1 MVGIEY
7 KDKHKH
13 KYIMKLL
20 IYVLC
25 YNQHSYNVASNE
37 YGNKEGY
44 KIVYINST
52 NLLENIMYD
61 SWLLDHQ
68 DEWKEYDYVGT
79 ISWKASQ
86 KCHMPD
92 LNTLKKN
99 LQIYNPDIVPFFCFE
114 ANLVEMSRC
123 HPNFEYLWVK
133 TLSQLGFSDEDALN
147 PDILPFMSNYWITKP
162 VLMYEYIEFFKK
174 TKQVLD
180 NYKEIQE
187 KLWEDSKYYHHT
199 LSVEKCLELFN
210 KPYYTHHPFIY
221 ERIPCFFFWYKKC
234 KFMSAN
240 Q

>member
-1 MVGIEY
+1 
-7 KDKHKH
+7 
-13 KYIMKLL
+13 MKLL

-25 YNQHSYNVASNE
+25 YNQDSYNVASNE

-44 KIVYINST
+44 KNVYIEST

-86 KCHMPD
+86 KCDLPD
-92 LNTLKKN
+92 LNILQKN
-99 LQIYNPDIVPFFCFE
+99 LQIYNPDIFE

-133 TLSQLGFSDEDALN
+133 TLSQFKSDALN
-147 PDILPFMSNYWITKP
+147 PDILPFLSNYWITKP

>member
-1 MVGIEY
+1 MHCLEHIISKLY
-7 KDKHKH
+7 KH

-25 YNQHSYNVASNE
+25 YNQDSYNVASNE

-44 KIVYINST
+44 KNVYIEST

-86 KCHMPD
+86 KCDLPD
-92 LNTLKKN
+92 LNILQKN
-99 LQIYNPDIVPFFCFE
+99 LQIYNPDIFE

-133 TLSQLGFSDEDALN
+133 TLSQFKSDALN
-147 PDILPFMSNYWITKP
+147 PDILPFLSNYWITKP